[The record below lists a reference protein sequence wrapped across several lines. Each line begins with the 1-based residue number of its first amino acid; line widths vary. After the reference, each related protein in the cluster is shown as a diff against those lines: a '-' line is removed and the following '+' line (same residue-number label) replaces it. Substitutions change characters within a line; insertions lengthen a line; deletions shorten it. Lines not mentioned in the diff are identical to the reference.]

1 MATSASPA
9 SSPGNSRY
17 GSALDHGPD
26 DRSIDHHAMPDS
38 IPVEALVDH
47 LLAAKRS
54 LSSMTLVLRAN
65 DLSTHAR
72 QLHEEAVIASA
83 QTAFLKKGIRDQ
95 VKLLMRV
102 RRSLIRTYDAG
113 KRDFK
118 QIPKTLDAANG
129 KLEAVM
135 DMLRNTTVDP
145 VFRPAGEEPKNLL
158 DFVDETKVEK
168 LRDALKASIGE
179 LQVSQ
184 GLALGYS
191 VLKLT
196 PIPSPGYPD
205 FFRRR
210 PFPTRKRPPSPRED
224 PVSSHFR
231 FVPAQVA
238 GRFRERGPQSG
249 QHARTTRLPDRPIA
263 LHGTASFH
271 AYASL

>member
-1 MATSASPA
+1 MATSASPT

-17 GSALDHGPD
+17 DSALDHGATQGPL
-26 DRSIDHHAMPDS
+26 DHEA
-38 IPVEALVDH
+38 IPVETLVDH

-72 QLHEEAVIASA
+72 QLHEEAVISGA

-95 VKLLMRV
+95 MKLLMRV

-129 KLEAVM
+129 QLETTM

-158 DFVDETKVEK
+158 DFVDETKVDR

-179 LQVSQ
+179 LQVSPNP
-184 GLALGYS
+184 S
-191 VLKLT
+191 KLLT
-196 PIPSPGYPD
+196 
-205 FFRRR
+205 
-210 PFPTRKRPPSPRED
+210 T
-224 PVSSHFR
+224 SS
-231 FVPAQVA
+231 
-238 GRFRERGPQSG
+238 
-249 QHARTTRLPDRPIA
+249 
-263 LHGTASFH
+263 
-271 AYASL
+271 